1 VRVASA
7 PWPQHSPAPPACR
20 SSSQHQRGGCRRYQ
34 GGSEA
39 VRPEGVENEI
49 VQTNEA
55 IAASSDKTAGSIEKT
70 EQRLGNYSTAAER
83 LRPHAG
89 SALQS
94 DGRLL

>member
-1 VRVASA
+1 VATA
-7 PWPQHSPAPPACR
+7 QPRPARLPVLQPAPK
-20 SSSQHQRGGCRRYQ
+20 RGLRYQ